1 MEVNRVV
8 RGRSIFPAIVPI
20 LCTDLRKQ
28 GFSAERTSRLC
39 DPVTR
44 FAVIPRG
51 SQHVGS
57 KCNSVTQLADGSIS
71 AGGIKR
77 TERNYPKLAF
87 YFGRH
92 EYPRRH
98 QNDAGH
104 EAYTHRMH
112 LRTSPIRIHTGTHI
126 HLLTS
131 RPVHP
136 ATWLR
141 SGPSSSSYAFPSVLT
156 SSICRRTPRSY
167 PLSPQCPRR

>member
-1 MEVNRVV
+1 MEVNPVV

-20 LCTDLRKQ
+20 LRTDLRKQ

-57 KCNSVTQLADGSIS
+57 KCNSVTKLADGTIS

-77 TERNYPKLAF
+77 TDAANPQRAF

-92 EYPRRH
+92 DYPRRH

-104 EAYTHRMH
+104 DAYAPPYASSYQPYTYPHQYAY
-112 LRTSPIRIHTGTHI
+112 PP
-126 HLLTS
+126 LTS

-136 ATWLR
+136 ATWPH
-141 SGPSSSSYAFPSVLT
+141 SGLSSSTYAFPRVLT
-156 SSICRRTPRSY
+156 SSICRRTPAF
-167 PLSPQCPRR
+167 